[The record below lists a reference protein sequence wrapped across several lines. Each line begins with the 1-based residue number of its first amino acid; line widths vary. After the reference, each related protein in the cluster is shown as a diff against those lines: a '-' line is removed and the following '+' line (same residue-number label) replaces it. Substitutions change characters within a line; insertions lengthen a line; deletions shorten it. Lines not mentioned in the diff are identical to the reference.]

1 MVGWIKMK
9 LDMEVGLGPGR
20 IVLDR
25 DPAPPKKEGAQPSI
39 FGPCPLWPTTGWIK
53 IPLSTDVGLDAGDF
67 VLDGDPVPPLEK
79 GHSPSPIFGPCLLW
93 PNGWMDQDATC
104 YGGRPRPR
112 RHCVRWGF
120 SPPTRKSGTAPHF
133 WPMSILGKRS
143 LISATDEHL
152 LPFWYQPVYQFVLE
166 KRPLNGC
173 LSVLLCRPRKEC
185 MEAYVSTRLSA
196 TKTLWIRVRSRRV
209 FTQPGVPETVPL
221 SLTWNR
227 CRQAPFCRRLRVLLR
242 RGSACQ
248 PSNCCCCL
256 QLSCSSRL

>member
-1 MVGWIKMK
+1 MGTQ
-9 LDMEVGLGPGR
+9 L
-20 IVLDR
+20 
-25 DPAPPKKEGAQPSI
+25 PPQK
-39 FGPCPLWPTTGWIK
+39 
-53 IPLSTDVGLDAGDF
+53 
-67 VLDGDPVPPLEK
+67 
-79 GHSPSPIFGPCLLW
+79 
-93 PNGWMDQDATC
+93 
-104 YGGRPRPR
+104 R
-112 RHCVRWGF
+112 
-120 SPPTRKSGTAPHF
+120 GTAPPSF
-133 WPMSILGKRS
+133 WPMSILAKQS
-143 LISATDEHL
+143 PISATAEHL
-152 LPFWYQPVYQFVLE
+152 LPFWYQLTQFVLE
-166 KRPLNGC
+166 KRPLFNGC